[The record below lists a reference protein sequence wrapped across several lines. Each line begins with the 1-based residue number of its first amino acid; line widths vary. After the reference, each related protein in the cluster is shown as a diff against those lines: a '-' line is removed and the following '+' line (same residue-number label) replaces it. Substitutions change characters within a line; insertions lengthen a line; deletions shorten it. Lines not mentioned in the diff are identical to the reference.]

1 MNDYYDGVEGAR
13 RLIKE
18 LDQLLQEML
27 DSVDHAEA
35 LDCSI
40 KLTVSGVPRV
50 LEGGIDNMI
59 ETLRLTDQAERLRAA
74 GLAAG

>member
-1 MNDYYDGVEGAR
+1 LNDYYDGVEGAR

-18 LDQLLQEML
+18 LDQLLQDML

-40 KLTVSGVPRV
+40 KLTVSGGESV
-50 LEGGIDNMI
+50 D
-59 ETLRLTDQAERLRAA
+59 
-74 GLAAG
+74 LAKTYRPHSRDDG